1 VVETERG
8 ERFTRAGR
16 FALGAEGRL
25 VDGQGHAVLGQDS
38 RPIAVAPGDTR
49 IEILGDG
56 TIRSENGVLGRLR
69 VVRFADEQRLKAEG
83 NRHFAAEGQDPQE
96 VERPGLVQGA
106 WKAPTSRA
114 SWR

>member
-1 VVETERG
+1 
-8 ERFTRAGR
+8 
-16 FALGAEGRL
+16 
-25 VDGQGHAVLGQDS
+25 
-38 RPIAVAPGDTR
+38 
-49 IEILGDG
+49 
-56 TIRSENGVLGRLR
+56 VLGRLR

-106 WKAPTSRA
+106 PGGLQRARA